1 MFKKEQSVFYCK
13 KGGITKQ
20 FKNEK
25 NKEEFNHS
33 IKHIY
38 KEDKTMLSVLYLLT
52 ADKSLWR
59 KTKNYMRSGYIALNR
74 VRIRRISEDGYTLF
88 CCAKDMLYGTEH
100 MTPNDLADKDLISSR
115 VFNIICNAMIIKR
128 YGIRTKRCGEV
139 G

>member
-1 MFKKEQSVFYCK
+1 M
-13 KGGITKQ
+13 Q

-25 NKEEFNHS
+25 HKEEFTQA
-33 IKHIY
+33 IKHID

>member
-1 MFKKEQSVFYCK
+1 M
-13 KGGITKQ
+13 Q

-25 NKEEFNHS
+25 HKEEFTQA
-33 IKHIY
+33 IKHID

-115 VFNIICNAMIIKR
+115 VFILRPMSMKTWLIIYMTLMPDLAEMVR
-128 YGIRTKRCGEV
+128 QHE
-139 G
+139 